1 MLIKKPAH
9 EVRLVVLLA
18 VFLFGGCGS
27 IVHESPIPS
36 EAFRYDSAGIIY
48 LDTRVPPS
56 QKMTFGMGLGS
67 ITLETVSVA
76 DGKLT
81 FLYTPETEGGY
92 TVYECVVP
100 ISEEPVT
107 FKVAPDHS
115 PGETSFDLQKCKVIR
130 AGNLLWE

>member
-1 MLIKKPAH
+1 MKYLI
-9 EVRLVVLLA
+9 VLA
-18 VFLFGGCGS
+18 TMFLCFAGCGPVANNS
-27 IVHESPIPS
+27 PPIPS
-36 EAFRYDSAGIIY
+36 EAFRYDEAAGIIY
-48 LDTRVPPS
+48 LDTRVPPA